1 LFPNRR
7 IHALRLVPFL
17 VLLALPARSFP
28 QNKSSDTAAQS
39 PAIKV
44 RTELV
49 MIPTG
54 VTDAKGNRVTDMKK
68 EDFAVF
74 ENGKR
79 QEIAL
84 FEHVTTK
91 AEVAEPAAVPEGV
104 FTNRVE
110 QGTGRITI
118 FVVDLLNSRM
128 EEQKE
133 ARKQLLDLMTK
144 IADRKEPISLFMV
157 NGQGAWLIH
166 GFTSDPKVLVE
177 ALNKVKTQASETDR
191 PATNPEEQL
200 YKTVAGWHT
209 HNAGANAAAESTR
222 IDMLTTTVGFQDMS
236 ANNRIRITLMSLLEI
251 ADASAG
257 IPGRK
262 SMIWATAGFPF
273 AVDEAATFGKAGKSS
288 GGVEQALQPLY
299 EQAWRALDSANIA
312 LYPLDVSELSNPGY
326 ASSGMGEPL
335 PQHVM
340 MDTHVANLERFADAT
355 GGKLCDRSMDAKKCF
370 EQAASDSSDYYLLGI
385 YDKSGAERPGWRS
398 LSVRTPRSGMQIRA
412 RNGYYLTAAAHD
424 APSDTNLLQ
433 MALYSPFDYTGLPV
447 SVKFLETTD
456 SSQPG
461 KKVIRFEYAI
471 PEGAIKVGEDNGN
484 QLNVE
489 FAAVARDSTGK
500 MAGSFSRMLQG
511 KLSEAQE
518 VQMKTKGLVFRGQM
532 ELGPGEYGLSFA
544 VIDKVNENTGSVTA
558 PLKVE

>member
-1 LFPNRR
+1 LFLKRR
-7 IHALRLVPFL
+7 IRALRLIPFL
-17 VLLALPARSFP
+17 LSLALPLNCFP
-28 QNKSSDTAAQS
+28 QSKPSDTAAQS
-39 PAIKV
+39 PTIKV

-49 MIPTG
+49 MIPTE
-54 VTDAKGNRVTDMKK
+54 VTDGKGNRVTDMKK

-104 FTNRVE
+104 FTNRI
-110 QGTGRITI
+110 QKGTNRITI
-118 FVVDLLNSRM
+118 LVMDLLNSRM

-133 ARKQLLDLMTK
+133 ARKQMLDFLLKMIDQ
-144 IADRKEPISLFMV
+144 KEPISLFVV
-157 NGQGAWLIH
+157 NAQGAWLVH
-166 GFTSDPKVLVE
+166 GFTSDPKVLLD
-177 ALNKVKTQASETDR
+177 ALNQVKTQASENDR
-191 PATNPEEQL
+191 PVKNPEEQL
-200 YKTVAGWHT
+200 YKMTAGWHT
-209 HNAGANAAAESTR
+209 HNTGENAAAESMR
-222 IDMLTTTVGFQDMS
+222 IDMLTAAVGFQDMS

-251 ADASAG
+251 ADACAG

-262 SMIWATAGFPF
+262 SLIWATAGFPF
-273 AVDEAATFGKAGKSS
+273 EVNEAATFGKTRTAEGGAGHAAQS
-288 GGVEQALQPLY
+288 LY
-299 EQAWRALDSANIA
+299 EQAWRALEAANIA
-312 LYPLDVSELSNPGY
+312 LYPLDVSELTNPGY
-326 ASSGMGEPL
+326 ASAGIGEPL

-340 MDTHVANLERFADAT
+340 MDTHVANLEMFADAT

-370 EQAASDSSDYYLLGI
+370 EQAAGDSSDYYLLGI
-385 YDKSGAERPGWRS
+385 YNKSGTEKPGWKS

-412 RNGYYLTAAAHD
+412 RNGYYLTAATHD

-447 SVKFLETTD
+447 SVKFLGATD
-456 SSQPG
+456 GSNPE
-461 KKVIRFEYAI
+461 KKVIRFEYSI
-471 PEGAIKVGEDNGN
+471 PVGAIKVGEENGN
-484 QLNVE
+484 QLDVE
-489 FAAVARDSTGK
+489 FAAVARDSSGK

-511 KLSEAQE
+511 KLSETQE
-518 VQMKTKGLVFRGQM
+518 SQMKSKGLVFRGQM

-544 VIDKVNENTGSVTA
+544 VIDKENENTGSVTA

>member
-1 LFPNRR
+1 LSLVRR
-7 IHALRLVPFL
+7 IHALSLIPFL
-17 VLLALPARSFP
+17 LLLAFPASSFP
-28 QNKSSDTAAQS
+28 QNKPSDSAAQT
-39 PAIKV
+39 PTIKV

-49 MIPTG
+49 MIPTE

-84 FEHVTTK
+84 FEHVTTN
-91 AEVAEPAAVPEGV
+91 AEVTEPVAVPEGV
-104 FTNRVE
+104 FTNRV
-110 QGTGRITI
+110 QKGTNRITI
-118 FVVDLLNSRM
+118 LVVDLLNSRM

-133 ARKQLLDLMTK
+133 ARKQILDFLLKLVDQ
-144 IADRKEPISLFMV
+144 KEPISLFVV
-157 NGQGAWLIH
+157 NAQGAWLVH

-177 ALNKVKTQASETDR
+177 ALNQVKTQASENDR
-191 PATNPEEQL
+191 PVKNPEEQL

-209 HNAGANAAAESTR
+209 HNAAENVASEGMR
-222 IDMLTTTVGFQDMS
+222 IDMLTTSVGFQDMD
-236 ANNRIRITLMSLLEI
+236 ANARIRMTLMSLLEI
-251 ADASAG
+251 ADACAG

-273 AVDEAATFGKAGKSS
+273 AVNEAATFGKAGTAG
-288 GGVEQALQPLY
+288 GGVEHALLPLY
-299 EQAWRALDSANIA
+299 EQAWRALEAANIA
-312 LYPLDVSELSNPGY
+312 VYPLDVSELTNPGY
-326 ASSGMGEPL
+326 ASAGMGESL
-335 PQHVM
+335 PQRVM
-340 MDTHVANLERFADAT
+340 MDTHVANLEGFADAT
-355 GGKLCDRSMDAKKCF
+355 GGKFCDRGMDAKKCF
-370 EQAASDSSDYYLLGI
+370 EQAAGDSSDYYLLGI
-385 YDKSGAERPGWRS
+385 YDKSGAEKPGWRS

-412 RNGYYLTAAAHD
+412 RNGYYLTTAAHE

-447 SVKFLETTD
+447 SVKFLETME
-456 SSQPG
+456 SSKPG
-461 KKVIRFEYAI
+461 GKLIRFEYAI
-471 PEGAIKVGEDNGN
+471 PGGAIQVGDENGN

-500 MAGSFSRMLQG
+500 PAGSFSKMLQG

-518 VQMKTKGLVFRGQM
+518 AQMKAKGLVFRGQL
-532 ELGPGEYGLSFA
+532 ELGPGEYALSFA